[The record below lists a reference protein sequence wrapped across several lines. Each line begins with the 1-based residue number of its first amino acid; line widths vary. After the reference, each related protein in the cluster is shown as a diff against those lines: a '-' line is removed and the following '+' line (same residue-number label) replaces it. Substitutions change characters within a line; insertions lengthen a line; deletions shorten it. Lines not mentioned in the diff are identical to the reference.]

1 VGAYT
6 LGWDVFKRKKGV
18 DSLMRKGK
26 GL

>member
-6 LGWDVFKRKKGV
+6 LGWDVFKRKEGV